1 MNDDEL
7 ITAVRKSVTDVH
19 SATSIEQIMGRGHAL
34 RTRRRIP
41 GAAGVLAVIAG
52 VALAVMALLSPAR
65 PASHQPAA
73 KLAAW
78 TVVKEADGSVSI
90 TIREFRNAAGLQ
102 RKLRADGVRA
112 SVIFYPTKLRD
123 GLPFSRLFHV
133 PHNPCHPFSGGQ
145 GKLLKVVGGPRP
157 SHLGEHSVI
166 SVVHPSALPR
176 HAGVQFIATRN
187 VGYLRTTNQRHALG
201 VRLVQANRRCTGS

>member
-1 MNDDEL
+1 M
-7 ITAVRKSVTDVH
+7 T
-19 SATSIEQIMGRGHAL
+19 
-34 RTRRRIP
+34 
-41 GAAGVLAVIAG
+41 GALAVIAG
-52 VALAVMALLSPAR
+52 LALAVTALLPSAR

-73 KLAAW
+73 HLAAW

-90 TIREFRNAAGLQ
+90 TIREFRDAAGLQ

-133 PHNPCHPFSGGQ
+133 PHNPCHAFSGGQ

-157 SHLGEHSVI
+157 HHLGEHSVI
-166 SVVHPSALPR
+166 SVVHPSALPS
-176 HAGVQFIATRN
+176 HAGVQFIATHN
-187 VGYLRTTNQRHALG
+187 VGYLGATDQRHALG
-201 VRLVQANRRCTGS
+201 VWLVQASRRCTGS